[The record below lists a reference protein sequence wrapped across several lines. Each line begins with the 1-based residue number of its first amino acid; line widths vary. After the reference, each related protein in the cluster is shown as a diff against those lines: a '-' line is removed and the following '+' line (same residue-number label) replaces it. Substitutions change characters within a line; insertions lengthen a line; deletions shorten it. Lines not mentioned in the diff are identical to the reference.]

1 MKISSIIKLIVIIIS
16 KVHGDLISYNRMI
29 NNLNSFHSVRNRVV
43 YDQLSSLKSELE
55 QKTQKERMRRMM
67 KITSRQHWIFY
78 LKIDFTAY
86 LFNLYL
92 QNRTFRLTSC

>member
-67 KITSRQHWIFY
+67 KITSRQH
-78 LKIDFTAY
+78 
-86 LFNLYL
+86 
-92 QNRTFRLTSC
+92 